1 MATKNDL
8 NSGSLDT
15 LKTGETLLISAR
27 QINNGK
33 ISLEFAEKITAKDRP
48 VSALTVLNA
57 SDDRFSS
64 GARRGWATA
73 EPIDASKAFDVNF
86 GDDGEWYS
94 SDRGE
99 MMDLDILNPTFD
111 GTRFRVQ
118 ITESTEPTEWQAE
131 NVERAAKRAGKD
143 GDYITHSGDY
153 IFSNSDVVLLPEGEN
168 TKHTWLTPDTERLA
182 VKAKAGVEVE
192 ADEVESM
199 M

>member
-1 MATKNDL
+1 MDNNKNQL

-15 LKTGETLLISAR
+15 LEVGQTLLISAR
-27 QINNGK
+27 QISNGK

-118 ITESTEPTEWQAE
+118 ITELSQR
-131 NVERAAKRAGKD
+131 NGK
-143 GDYITHSGDY
+143 
-153 IFSNSDVVLLPEGEN
+153 L
-168 TKHTWLTPDTERLA
+168 K
-182 VKAKAGVEVE
+182 
-192 ADEVESM
+192 M
-199 M
+199 

>member
-1 MATKNDL
+1 MDNVNQI

-15 LKTGETLLISAR
+15 LKSGETLLVSAR
-27 QINNGK
+27 QVANGK
-33 ISLEFAEKITAKDRP
+33 ISLEFAEKISTKNRP
-48 VSALTVLNA
+48 VSALTILNA

-73 EPIDASKAFDVNF
+73 EPVDASNALGINF

-99 MMDLDILNPTFD
+99 MMDLDVLNPEFN

-118 ITESTEPTEWQAE
+118 ITETTEPTEWQAE

-143 GDYITHSGDY
+143 GDYITHEGD
-153 IFSNSDVVLLPEGEN
+153 
-168 TKHTWLTPDTERLA
+168 
-182 VKAKAGVEVE
+182 
-192 ADEVESM
+192 
-199 M
+199 

>member
-99 MMDLDILNPTFD
+99 MMD
-111 GTRFRVQ
+111 
-118 ITESTEPTEWQAE
+118 
-131 NVERAAKRAGKD
+131 
-143 GDYITHSGDY
+143 
-153 IFSNSDVVLLPEGEN
+153 
-168 TKHTWLTPDTERLA
+168 
-182 VKAKAGVEVE
+182 
-192 ADEVESM
+192 
-199 M
+199 

>member
-1 MATKNDL
+1 MATKNEL

-143 GDYITHSGDY
+143 GDYITHEGDY
-153 IFSNSDVVLLPEGEN
+153 IFSNSDIVLLPEGQDTN
-168 TKHTWLTPDTERLA
+168 HTWLTADSQKVA
-182 VKAKAGVEVE
+182 AKTKSEVN
-192 ADEVESM
+192 ADEIESIM
-199 M
+199 

>member
-1 MATKNDL
+1 MDNNKNQL

-15 LKTGETLLISAR
+15 LEVGQTLLISAR

-48 VSALTVLNA
+48 VSALTILNA

-73 EPIDASKAFDVNF
+73 EPIDASNAFEINF
-86 GDDGEWYS
+86 GDDGEWYTS
-94 SDRGE
+94 ERGE
-99 MMDLDILNPTFD
+99 MMDLDILNPEFN
-111 GTRFRVQ
+111 GVRFRVQ
-118 ITESTEPTEWQAE
+118 ITETTEPTEWQAE

-143 GDYITHSGDY
+143 GDYITHEGDY
-153 IFSNSDVVLLPEGEN
+153 IFSNSDIVLLPEDQN
-168 TKHTWLTPDTERLA
+168 AKHTWLTPDTERLA
-182 VKAKAGVEVE
+182 VKAKSITANEEVE
-192 ADEVESM
+192 NM

>member
-1 MATKNDL
+1 MDNANQI

-15 LKTGETLLISAR
+15 LKSGETLLVSAR
-27 QINNGK
+27 QVANGK
-33 ISLEFAEKITAKDRP
+33 ISLEFAEKITTKNRP
-48 VSALTVLNA
+48 VSALTILNA

-73 EPIDASKAFDVNF
+73 EPVDASGALGINF

-99 MMDLDILNPTFD
+99 MMDLDILNPEFN

-118 ITESTEPTEWQAE
+118 ITETTEPTEWQAE

-143 GDYITHSGDY
+143 GDYITHEGDY
-153 IFSNSDVVLLPEGEN
+153 IFSNSDIVLLPEGQDTN
-168 TKHTWLTPDTERLA
+168 HTWLTPDSQKVAAKTKSD
-182 VKAKAGVEVE
+182 VKS
-192 ADEVESM
+192 DEIESIM
-199 M
+199 

>member
-1 MATKNDL
+1 MDKKNEL

-15 LKTGETLLISAR
+15 LKVGETLLISAR

-73 EPIDASKAFDVNF
+73 EPLDASKAFDVNF
-86 GDDGEWYS
+86 GDDGEWYTS
-94 SDRGE
+94 ERGE
-99 MMDLDILNPTFD
+99 MMDLDILNPTFND
-111 GTRFRVQ
+111 VRFRVQ
-118 ITESTEPTEWQAE
+118 ITETTEPTEWQAE
-131 NVERAAKRAGKD
+131 NLERAAKRAGKD
-143 GDYITHSGDY
+143 GDYITHKGDY
-153 IFSNSDVVLLPEGEN
+153 IFSNSDIILLPEGEDAN
-168 TKHTWLTPDTERLA
+168 HTWLTPDTERMA
-182 VKAKAGVEVE
+182 SKAKVAVE
-192 ADEVESM
+192 ADEVEDM